1 MPAAADPGIQIA
13 EPQTP
18 VALDGQGAGLR
29 PAQPDRRRHQNVTS
43 KPISSPSEPFSVATS
58 AYSLIPSRIRSE
70 ARRVGKEC
78 VSTFRSRWS
87 QNHENKNTSTK
98 QHPRRTNLNNTN
110 INTNNH

>member
-58 AYSLIPSRIRSE
+58 AYSLIPSRIMSFRTMSVGGLVRSE
-70 ARRVGKEC
+70 ERRVGKEGA
-78 VSTFRSRWS
+78 STFSSRGS
-87 QNHENKNTSTK
+87 
-98 QHPRRTNLNNTN
+98 PY
-110 INTNNH
+110 